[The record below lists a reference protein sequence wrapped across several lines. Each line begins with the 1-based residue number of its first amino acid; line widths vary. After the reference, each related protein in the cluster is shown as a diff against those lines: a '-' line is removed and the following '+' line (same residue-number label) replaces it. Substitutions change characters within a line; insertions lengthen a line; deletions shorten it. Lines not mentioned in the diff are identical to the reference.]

1 MPLGHELR
9 PSYCPTNKWH
19 ALIPR
24 LLHSCAASVSPPD
37 GSILPFT
44 SQLLFAFCNAA
55 CGWLAKTVR
64 SQLSCVIFISI
75 SKILPIT
82 LLQILRFP
90 TDLVC
95 YRSITF
101 TINLLPLFTIG
112 PIVLASPL
120 SVRQCLAHSFIW
132 QFNSVSSKW
141 SKVHHFLARKHDPSA
156 VTNVRV
162 AVDTQ
167 TILEPDVA
175 LPEES
180 ALVSGVH
187 GPRQVLQ
194 PVDRI
199 LER

>member
-1 MPLGHELR
+1 MVK
-9 PSYCPTNKWH
+9 S
-19 ALIPR
+19 
-24 LLHSCAASVSPPD
+24 D
-37 GSILPFT
+37 
-44 SQLLFAFCNAA
+44 
-55 CGWLAKTVR
+55 
-64 SQLSCVIFISI
+64 
-75 SKILPIT
+75 
-82 LLQILRFP
+82 
-90 TDLVC
+90 
-95 YRSITF
+95 
-101 TINLLPLFTIG
+101 
-112 PIVLASPL
+112 
-120 SVRQCLAHSFIW
+120 
-132 QFNSVSSKW
+132 
-141 SKVHHFLARKHDPSA
+141 HFLARNHDPSA